1 MLFSRHTKR
10 REFISLLGG
19 AAAAWPLARAQQR
32 ARASIGSLGSGAA
45 AGSIALAAL
54 AALLTGA
61 LPVAAQD
68 YPVRPITLVVP
79 FPAGGGNDA
88 LARVVAEKMTRTLGQ
103 QVVVENRGGA
113 GGTIATRAVA
123 KGTPDGYTIL
133 LTYTGTLC
141 INPTLYPNAGYDPRK
156 DFAPIGLIG
165 SQPSVLTVHPSLP
178 VRTPS
183 ELVAYAKVNPG
194 KINYGFVP
202 GTIGQMTAEMFARSA
217 GIELARIPYKGNGQ
231 AIGDLIGG
239 HVSMMVLSLST
250 ILGNVKAGQLFAL
263 AVTTPERSK
272 LLPDVPTIAESAVPG
287 FSAAIRYG
295 LVAPA
300 GTSLAIVERL
310 SRELR
315 AAVMSDEVRE
325 RMLNEG
331 AEPVVSTPAE
341 YAAEIDSEE
350 RIWSALVKSLNLK
363 ME

>member
-1 MLFSRHTKR
+1 MGDADQFNPRGRMIR
-10 REFISLLGG
+10 RSSAI
-19 AAAAWPLARAQQR
+19 AA
-32 ARASIGSLGSGAA
+32 
-45 AGSIALAAL
+45 AAL
-54 AALLTGA
+54 AAIFTSA

-68 YPVRPITLVVP
+68 YPTRPIMLVVP

-88 LARVVAEKMTRTLGQ
+88 LARVVAEKMSRTLGQ

-123 KGTPDGYTIL
+123 KTTPDGYTIL
-133 LTYTGTLC
+133 LTYTGTLY

-165 SQPSVLTVHPSLP
+165 WQPSVLTVHPSLP
-178 VRTPS
+178 ARSPS
-183 ELVAYAKVNPG
+183 ELVAYAKANPG
-194 KINYGFVP
+194 KVNYGFVP
-202 GTIGQMTAEMFARSA
+202 GTVGHMTTEMFARST
-217 GIELARIPYKGNGQ
+217 GIDFTRVPYKGNGQ

-239 HVSMMVLSLST
+239 HVSMMVLSLT
-250 ILGNVKAGQLFAL
+250 PILGQVKTGKLFAL
-263 AVTTPERSK
+263 AVTTPDRST

-295 LVAPA
+295 LAAPA
-300 GTSLAIVERL
+300 GTPAAIVERL

-331 AEPVVSTPAE
+331 AQPTASTPAE

-350 RIWSALVKSLNLK
+350 RKWSALVKSLNLK

>member
-1 MLFSRHTKR
+1 MR
-10 REFISLLGG
+10 RRDFITLLGG
-19 AAAAWPLARAQQR
+19 AAAAWPLA
-32 ARASIGSLGSGAA
+32 
-45 AGSIALAAL
+45 ALAAIF
-54 AALLTGA
+54 TGA

-68 YPVRPITLVVP
+68 YPTRPITLVVP
-79 FPAGGGNDA
+79 FPAGGGNDTV
-88 LARVVAEKMTRTLGQ
+88 ARVVAEKMSRTLGQ

-123 KGTPDGYTIL
+123 RDTPDGYTIL

-141 INPTLYPNAGYDPRK
+141 INPTLYSNAGYDPRK

-178 VRTPS
+178 ARTPS
-183 ELVAYAKVNPG
+183 ELVAYAKANPG
-194 KINYGFVP
+194 KVNYGFVP
-202 GTIGQMTAEMFARSA
+202 GTVGFVRST
-217 GIELARIPYKGNGQ
+217 GIELTRVPYKGNGQ

-239 HVSMMVLSLST
+239 HVSMMVLSLT
-250 ILGNVKAGQLFAL
+250 PILGQVKTGKLFAL
-263 AVTTPERSK
+263 AVTTADRSK

-295 LVAPA
+295 LAAPA
-300 GTSLAIVERL
+300 GTSAAIVERL

-331 AEPVVSTPAE
+331 AQATASTPAE

-350 RIWSALVKSLNLK
+350 RKWSALVKGLNLK